1 MAADAAFATIT
12 RSVEIAWA
20 LVLQEV
26 TMNLALWI
34 IAGALAVVFALS
46 GLMKLGVPKDELVAS
61 TDMGWAEGFSQ
72 AQIRW
77 IGAAEFCGGVG
88 LIAPVVVH
96 IAPVLVPIAAVG
108 LLLAMVGAAVIHG
121 RRGDV
126 SLVAMH
132 VVLLALAAVVAW
144 GRFGP
149 YAFTA

>member
-1 MAADAAFATIT
+1 MAADAAFAVGAG
-12 RSVEIAWA
+12 SGEIAWA

-46 GLMKLGVPKDELVAS
+46 GLMMLGVPKDKLVAS
-61 TDMGWAEGFSQ
+61 NNMGGAEGFSQ

-77 IGAAEFCGGVG
+77 IGAAEFCGAVG
-88 LIAPVVVH
+88 LIAPAVMH

-108 LLLAMVGAAVIHG
+108 LLLVMVGAAVVHG
-121 RRGDV
+121 RRGEV
-126 SLVAMH
+126 PM
-132 VVLLALAAVVAW
+132 VVMNMLLLALAAVVAW

-149 YAFTA
+149 YVCTT